1 MEEVRRERQREADS
15 ERDREGNGERDSEA
29 EKGGRRGCASWTDRA
44 SEKETGKRPSARDSE
59 GGKEWSRR
67 GPIEAQR
74 EIERGKRNREP
85 KSFERVRRSGRDR
98 F

>member
-1 MEEVRRERQREADS
+1 MKRGTAKQRKAAEEVV
-15 ERDREGNGERDSEA
+15 
-29 EKGGRRGCASWTDRA
+29 RA
-44 SEKETGKRPSARDSE
+44 GQTELVRKRPGSGRARE
-59 GGKEWSRR
+59 TERGKEWSRR

>member
-1 MEEVRRERQREADS
+1 MRRERQREADS
-15 ERDREGNGERDSEA
+15 ERDREGYGERDSEA
-29 EKGGRRGCASWTDRA
+29 EKGGRRGCESRTELVR
-44 SEKETGKRPSARDSE
+44 KRPGSGRARETE